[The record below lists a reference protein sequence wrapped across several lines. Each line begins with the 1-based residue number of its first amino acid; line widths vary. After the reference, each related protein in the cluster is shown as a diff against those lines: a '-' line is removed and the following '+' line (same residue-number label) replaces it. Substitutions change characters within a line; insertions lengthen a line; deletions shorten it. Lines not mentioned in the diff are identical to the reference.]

1 MRDQLAQ
8 NKELMDALEDAVAHL
23 GGQESRE
30 SKRLAEKL
38 AAFRRGGLPFD
49 GVEVDLTHH
58 YPQFVNG
65 NLD

>member
-1 MRDQLAQ
+1 MF
-8 NKELMDALEDAVAHL
+8 NVSEGLMDALAEAVAHL
-23 GGQESRE
+23 GGQESHE

-38 AAFRRGGLPFD
+38 AAYRRGALPFD

-58 YPQFVNG
+58 YPRFVNG

>member
-1 MRDQLAQ
+1 MLEK
-8 NKELMDALEDAVAHL
+8 NKNLMDALEEAVAHL
-23 GGQESRE
+23 GKQESNE
-30 SKRLAEKL
+30 SQSLAKKL
-38 AAFRRGGLPFD
+38 AAFRRGPLPFD

>member
-1 MRDQLAQ
+1 MRDQLTK
-8 NKELMDALEDAVAHL
+8 NKELMAALEDAVAHL

-38 AAFRRGGLPFD
+38 AAFRRGDLPFD
-49 GVEVDLTHH
+49 GAEVDLTHH